1 MEEQPSSSN
10 TQQKR
15 KWSPAVVFALALLFV
30 FVLFY
35 SQVFAFF
42 TAFPIFFISI
52 QQGGVAAAALLLMGF
67 AMIFYQNPLDAIF
80 LVFTTGGAAVLA
92 GHFFRSSRGQRIDQ
106 AILKGVLTTA
116 ILLIVAFLAMTY
128 VPAVHHHPL
137 VVQMRAEVQQNLQLF
152 YGQFQAGTQSLR
164 DFPPTPAEAQKEQ
177 AAFMFWANALIP
189 GGLVALTALSI
200 WIYFVMLRSWLLKQ
214 GFTKAFGPLRQWRS
228 SEKTVWA
235 LIAVLTALILGHEP
249 AKVPALNAL
258 IVIATV
264 YLFQGIAILVFFL
277 RKRKFPALARL
288 GGYLVIL
295 VFFKQVAMLLVV
307 AGFFDVWFDF
317 RKAKGGVA

>member
-1 MEEQPSSSN
+1 MEEQTSSSK
-10 TQQKR
+10 TLQKR
-15 KWSPAVVFALALLFV
+15 KWSPVVVFMLALFFV
-30 FVLFY
+30 FILFY

-42 TAFPIFFISI
+42 TAFPVFFISI
-52 QQGGVAAAALLLMGF
+52 QQGGLVAAVLLLISF
-67 AMIFYQNPLDAIF
+67 TMIFYQNPLDAIF

-92 GHFFRSSRGQRIDQ
+92 GHYFRASRGQRIDQ
-106 AILKGVLTTA
+106 AILKGVLISA
-116 ILLIVAFLAMTY
+116 VLLIAVFLSLTY
-128 VPAVHHHPL
+128 VPAVKNHAM
-137 VVQMRAEVQQNLQLF
+137 VEQMRGEVQQNLELF
-152 YGQFQAGTQSLR
+152 YGQFQAGSQALR
-164 DFPPTPAEAQKEQ
+164 DFPPTPQEQQKER
-177 AAFMFWANALIP
+177 AAFLFWASALIP
-189 GGLVALTALSI
+189 GGLIALTALSI

-277 RKRKFPALARL
+277 RKRKFPVLARL
-288 GGYLVIL
+288 GGYLVVM
-295 VFFKQVAMLLVV
+295 VFFKQVAMLLMV